1 MRGRNRLLGRTL
13 CAAIAL
19 FLWLGLAP
27 AAWAAQT
34 AGADVMEWYVTQ
46 ESVLVY
52 VRHDGQGQSVQA
64 RVGTESAGSAAITGT
79 EGDIPVVT
87 WMLVD
92 NSLSISRTDRAKIKQ
107 LLTDLVAGRA
117 PGERFNLCTF
127 STDLNVILEES
138 QSYAELK
145 SRIDA
150 IEHNDQY
157 AFLVDALSSILDAED
172 ARTGQEYVRIV
183 VVSDGMD
190 VNPEGLTKDELTLRL
205 REKNIP
211 IYTLGCKRNGNEQ
224 ELKEMYSLSRLT
236 NAQSWSLTDLEDT
249 LAVAQEMSDAQ
260 LPVCVEVA
268 IPESMRDGAPRGVQ
282 LTFSDGAVAEMSAV
296 MPFGTVT
303 PEETPAPE
311 PSAQPA
317 PTPAPTPTP
326 TSEPK
331 AEPSPVLKLLPWI
344 VLAAGLV
351 AAAGIA
357 IFLLVRKKR
366 EKERITPVAEGQF
379 SSDVTDIL
387 GQEDDGGTVILVSN
401 DRRFMLS
408 LTDRTNP
415 GRHFEVP
422 LRGSVSI
429 GRSSSNQ
436 IVLDYEKSVSGT
448 HCEIYLDGS
457 IFRIRDMN
465 SRNGT
470 YVDGIRVVD
479 VAEIS
484 NGSTIKLGRLEF
496 LVEIR

>member
-1 MRGRNRLLGRTL
+1 
-13 CAAIAL
+13 
-19 FLWLGLAP
+19 
-27 AAWAAQT
+27 
-34 AGADVMEWYVTQ
+34 MEWYVTQ

-52 VRHDGQGQSVQA
+52 ARHDGQGQSVQA
-64 RVGTESAGSAAITGT
+64 RVGTESAESAAITGT

-127 STDLNVILEES
+127 STNLNVMLEES

-145 SRIDA
+145 SQIDA
-150 IEHNDQY
+150 IEHSDQY

-172 ARTGQEYVRIV
+172 ARMGQEYVRIV

-190 VNPEGLTKDELTLRL
+190 VNPEGLTKDELILRL

-211 IYTLGCKRNGNEQ
+211 IYTFGCKRNGNEQ
-224 ELKEMYSLSRLT
+224 KLKEMYSLSRLT

-249 LAVAQEMSDAQ
+249 LTVAQEMSDAQ
-260 LPVCVEVA
+260 LPVCIEVA
-268 IPESMRDGAPRGVQ
+268 IPEAMRDGAPRGVQ
-282 LTFSDGAVAEMSAV
+282 LTFSDGAVVEMTAT
-296 MPFGTVT
+296 MPFGDIA
-303 PEETPAPE
+303 PEVPSTPE
-311 PSAQPA
+311 PSPSPE
-317 PTPAPTPTP
+317 PTPVPTLA
-326 TSEPK
+326 SEP
-331 AEPSPVLKLLPWI
+331 EPVPEPPPVYKFLPWI
-344 VLAAGLV
+344 ALAVCLAAAV
-351 AAAGIA
+351 GIA
-357 IFLLVRKKR
+357 AFILFRRKK
-366 EKERITPVAEGQF
+366 EAERIRPVAEGQF
-379 SSDVTDIL
+379 SHDATDIL
-387 GQEDDGGTVILVSN
+387 GQEDDGSTVILVNN
-401 DRRFMLS
+401 DRRLMLS
-408 LTDRTNP
+408 LTDRANP
-415 GRHFEVP
+415 SRHFEVP

-448 HCEIYLDGS
+448 HCEIYLDGTV
-457 IFRIRDMN
+457 FRIRDMN